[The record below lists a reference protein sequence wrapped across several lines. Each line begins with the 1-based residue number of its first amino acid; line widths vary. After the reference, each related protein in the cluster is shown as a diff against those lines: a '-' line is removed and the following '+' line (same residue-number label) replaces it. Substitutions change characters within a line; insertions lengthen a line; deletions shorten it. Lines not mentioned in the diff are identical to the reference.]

1 MSFSDK
7 MCLKVDS
14 DRNYTW
20 YLSPMIFSLS
30 TLFIKR
36 PVLTTV
42 ISIVIVLLGALCMA
56 VLPLDKLPQ
65 IAPQQVTVSANYIG
79 ADAKTTL
86 DNVTT
91 VIEREVNGVENA
103 RWMSSNTS
111 NYGQSVINV
120 SFPVETD
127 IDIAQVSVQNR
138 VGQANANLPSVVQQT
153 GVITEKQSPSFTLV
167 YSFFADKGAD
177 GKPLYDPIFINNY
190 IDRSIWNEIRKIY
203 GVGSLAL
210 VGGDTYAMRI
220 WLDPSRLAAR
230 GLTATDVVNAVQE
243 QNFEVGAGQIG
254 SNPAPLDQKFEI
266 PMRIVG
272 RFRTEEEA
280 DNIVV
285 QVGKDGALVR
295 IRDVGRTELG
305 SSTYVTQSSID
316 GNPGVT
322 LVIYQLPGTNA
333 LQTAE
338 AIKAKM
344 AELKASFPPGLEMD
358 VTVDNTSFINA
369 SLKDLVVTL
378 VQAVGLVI
386 LVIFLFL
393 QDWRT
398 TLIPALAIPIS
409 LIGAMIGLKLF
420 GFSLNQLSLFALVL
434 AAGLVVDDGI
444 VIVEAV
450 SNKLAQGKKPLKAA
464 IEAMDE
470 LFGAVISTTLVL
482 LAVFIPVTFFPGTTG
497 IVYSQFA
504 LTIIF
509 SILVSTINALTFSPA
524 MAAILLRQ
532 GGENHGPLAVFFRK
546 FNQSFDWLK
555 DGYTRLIEFLIRI
568 KYVVM
573 ALFIAG
579 LIGTYAIYVGLPQG
593 FIPEEDQGYLP
604 VILEAPPGVSL
615 SYTAEVGEQV
625 IKIVKSL
632 PNSEKNIESVVAL
645 TGFSFDGASS
655 NKAVIFVKLSEW
667 ENRSGA
673 ENSVFGII
681 QQLNRRFAQE
691 ITQARVFAVNAPA
704 VDGLSSFGGLEMYIQ
719 DRQSRG
725 MDALIDNTQRIIAA
739 ANQRPEIARAFTTFT
754 FNGPMLQVEIDREK
768 VKAQNIPFN
777 EVLRTVQTY
786 FGSNFVNQFV
796 LDGRLYRV
804 FVQAD
809 AKDRSNPQDLD
820 RLYVRSLNGGLVQLS
835 NIVTATPITYPPILT
850 NYNTYPAVKINVS
863 PAQGYS
869 SGQAIQIMEEVAET
883 TLQPGFGFEWTNTAF
898 EERASA
904 GAAPIVFGLAFII
917 AFLVLAGQY
926 ESYIDPVIIMLTVPL
941 SILGALGMIW
951 FRATFV
957 QTSGIWPILD
967 NNMYA
972 QVALVM
978 LIGLAAKNAILIVEF
993 ANQSVAAGM
1002 TITKAAV
1009 HAASERFRAILMTAI
1024 SGLVGFAPLL
1034 SASGVG
1040 SVSRWSLGTAVF
1052 GGLAL
1057 ATALSFLL
1065 VPVLYIVVKTF
1076 ERNFLQGGKG
1086 GKPPQ
1091 SGQIGTPPSP
1101 PTQPQEK
1108 EIAPLNVPLQNE

>member
-1 MSFSDK
+1 
-7 MCLKVDS
+7 
-14 DRNYTW
+14 
-20 YLSPMIFSLS
+20 MILSLS

-42 ISIVIVLLGALCMA
+42 ISIIIVLLGFICMA

-103 RWMSSNTS
+103 RWMGSNTS
-111 NYGQSVINV
+111 NYGKATINV
-120 SFPVETD
+120 SFPVDKD

-138 VGQANANLPSVVQQT
+138 VGQANANLPAVVQQT

-167 YSFFADKGAD
+167 YSFYSAKGQD
-177 GKPLYDPIFINNY
+177 GQPIYDPIFINNY
-190 IDRSIWNEIRKIY
+190 VDRFIWNEVRKIY

-220 WLDPSRLAAR
+220 WLDPARLAAR

-254 SNPAPLDQKFEI
+254 ASPAPEEQRFEI
-266 PMRIVG
+266 PLRMIG

-280 DNIVV
+280 NNIVI
-285 QVGKDGALVR
+285 QVGRNGNLVR
-295 IRDVGRTELG
+295 IRDVGRVELG
-305 SSTYVTQSSID
+305 SRTYVTQSSVD
-316 GNPGVT
+316 GKPGVT

-338 AIKAKM
+338 AIKEKM
-344 AELKASFPPGLEMD
+344 AELKESFPPGLEVD
-358 VTVDNTSFINA
+358 VTVDNTLFITA
-369 SLKDLVVTL
+369 SLKDLVITL
-378 VQAVGLVI
+378 AQAIGLVV
-386 LVIFLFL
+386 LVIFIFL

-409 LIGAMIGLKLF
+409 LIGAMIGFKIL

-450 SNKLAQGKKPLKAA
+450 SNKLEQGLRPLQAA
-464 IEAMDE
+464 IAAMDE

-482 LAVFIPVTFFPGTTG
+482 IAVFIPVTFFPGTTG

-504 LTIIF
+504 MTITF
-509 SILVSTINALTFSPA
+509 SILVSTLNALTFSPA
-524 MAAILLRQ
+524 MSAILLRKKT
-532 GGENHGPLAVFFRK
+532 ETHGPLGIFFNK
-546 FNQSFDWLK
+546 FNQIFAK
-555 DGYTRLIEFLIRI
+555 FQNGYTKLVEFFVKVRYL
-568 KYVVM
+568 VM

-579 LIGTYAIYVGLPQG
+579 LIGAYAIYVGMPQG

-615 SYTAEVGEQV
+615 AYTAEVGEKV
-625 IKIVKSL
+625 INIAKSL
-632 PNSEKNIESVVAL
+632 PNAEKNIESMVAL
-645 TGFSFDGASS
+645 TGFSFDGANS

-667 ENRSGA
+667 EKRPGPK
-673 ENSVFGII
+673 NSAFGII
-681 QQLNRRFAQE
+681 NQLNQRFARE
-691 ITQARVFAVNAPA
+691 VPEARVFAVNAPA

-725 MDALIDNTQRIIAA
+725 IDALVDNAQRMIVA

-754 FNGPMLQVEIDREK
+754 FNSPMLELNIDRDK
-768 VKAQNIPFN
+768 VKAQNVPFN

-809 AKDRSNPQDLD
+809 GDKRANPQDLSS
-820 RLYVRSLNGGLVQLS
+820 LYVRSLNGDLVQLS

-850 NYNTYPAVKINVS
+850 NYNTYPAIKINIS
-863 PAQGYS
+863 PAPGFS
-869 SGQAIQIMEEVAET
+869 SGQAIAVMQEVAT
-883 TLQPGFGFEWTNTAF
+883 ATLQPGFGYEWTNTAF
-898 EERASA
+898 EEKASA
-904 GAAPIVFGLAFII
+904 GAAPVVFGLAFIM
-917 AFLVLAGQY
+917 AFLVLAAQY
-926 ESYIDPVIIMLTVPL
+926 ESYVDPLIIMLTVPL

-993 ANQSVAAGM
+993 ANQSVAKGM
-1002 TITKAAV
+1002 SITQAAV
-1009 HAASERFRAILMTAI
+1009 YAASERFRAILMTAI

-1034 SASGVG
+1034 SASSVG

-1057 ATALSFLL
+1057 ATALSMLL
-1065 VPVLYIVVKTF
+1065 VPILYIVIKTI
-1076 ERNFLQGGKG
+1076 EKNFLQGGKG
-1086 GKPPQ
+1086 PKTGGSTVPVTE
-1091 SGQIGTPPSP
+1091 S
-1101 PTQPQEK
+1101 QPA
-1108 EIAPLNVPLQNE
+1108 IAPLNVPLQGD